1 MVIEINP
8 LTPAISVKVISF
20 FEISF
25 VTRKIVS
32 GTARFCSPP
41 PLHLFCPRYDQI
53 PAPCPPPR
61 LSYQNCF
68 LFFFICLF
76 QSVNSRTTV
85 KPVFGDIVSSTCTVL
100 DAIFPWVTA
109 YYRVDWIGQIYFVL
123 TSSIK
128 PRLYP
133 LLSPSPLISLL
144 FP

>member
-32 GTARFCSPP
+32 GTTRFCSPP
-41 PLHLFCPRYDQI
+41 PLHLFCPHYDQI
-53 PAPCPPPR
+53 PAPCTPPR
-61 LSYQNCF
+61 LSCQNCF
-68 LFFFICLF
+68 LFFVCLF

-85 KPVFGDIVSSTCTVL
+85 KPVLGGTVLSTRTVL

-109 YYRVDWIGQIYFVL
+109 
-123 TSSIK
+123 
-128 PRLYP
+128 
-133 LLSPSPLISLL
+133 
-144 FP
+144 